1 MESYYDFSQIYL
13 AEVLGVSVGVISCA
27 KSRYTHEKRIDHFAT
42 TLKLAIDF
50 FINSLIKMYWNW
62 KSILK
67 PLNGI
72 INVQIDKLI
81 GSFVIL

>member
-1 MESYYDFSQIYL
+1 MESYYDFSKIHL

-50 FINSLIKMYWNW
+50 FYKFTD
-62 KSILK
+62 KDVLK
-67 PLNGI
+67 LEEYFETFKRHN
-72 INVQIDKLI
+72 
-81 GSFVIL
+81 

>member
-1 MESYYDFSQIYL
+1 MESYYDFSKIHL

-50 FINSLIKMYWNW
+50 FDKFTD
-62 KSILK
+62 KDVLK
-67 PLNGI
+67 LEEYFETFKWHN
-72 INVQIDKLI
+72 
-81 GSFVIL
+81 